1 MVQQVKF
8 FICWNYSFSRIY
20 LLDYDLKSNIFE
32 CMSLSVHNIRNAFYK
47 LFLDHALYSVILTL
61 FILKL
66 CTCKELQ
73 YGVAAKFGNDILCE
87 GDTIFE
93 PIFFF
98 LSYHRSFSSCRCV
111 KLLAEL
117 RTKRVN

>member
-1 MVQQVKF
+1 MR
-8 FICWNYSFSRIY
+8 Y
-20 LLDYDLKSNIFE
+20 
-32 CMSLSVHNIRNAFYK
+32 AFYK
-47 LFLDHALYSVILTL
+47 LILDHALYSVILTL